1 VAEFQH
7 RRGAEDVRRK
17 GECNAESSPRLLKMT
32 PRLYQRS
39 HTSCSFL
46 LLERVQ
52 RLFCLLLSAWKIQKV
67 STLFFIPR
75 ESLNK
80 PHDPGKEKAGCFL
93 G

>member
-1 VAEFQH
+1 MPEESE
-7 RRGAEDVRRK
+7 R
-17 GECNAESSPRLLKMT
+17 NAESSPQLLKMT

-46 LLERVQ
+46 LLGRVQ

-67 STLFFIPR
+67 STLFCIPR

-80 PHDPGKEKAGCFL
+80 PHDPCNEKAGFSGL
-93 G
+93 RASA